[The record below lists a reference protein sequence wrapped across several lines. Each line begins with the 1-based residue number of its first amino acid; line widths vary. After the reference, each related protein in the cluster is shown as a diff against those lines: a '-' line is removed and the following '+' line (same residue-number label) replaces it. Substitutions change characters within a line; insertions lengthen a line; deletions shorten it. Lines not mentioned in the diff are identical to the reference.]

1 MSITIPAELNSLA
14 RFWDSS
20 PTRQRGITWRNHKK
34 SGPVP
39 RWRVGLLSLRTPR
52 ITQSHLEQFVT
63 RIVAGGRFHSEE
75 DVVAEA
81 LRLLEVRE
89 RKLEALRKDIQV
101 GIDQLDRGEGL
112 PLDVDDIMKRGRER
126 LTQRGE

>member
-1 MSITIPAELNSLA
+1 
-14 RFWDSS
+14 
-20 PTRQRGITWRNHKK
+20 
-34 SGPVP
+34 
-39 RWRVGLLSLRTPR
+39 
-52 ITQSHLEQFVT
+52 
-63 RIVAGGRFHSEE
+63 VAGGRFHSEE